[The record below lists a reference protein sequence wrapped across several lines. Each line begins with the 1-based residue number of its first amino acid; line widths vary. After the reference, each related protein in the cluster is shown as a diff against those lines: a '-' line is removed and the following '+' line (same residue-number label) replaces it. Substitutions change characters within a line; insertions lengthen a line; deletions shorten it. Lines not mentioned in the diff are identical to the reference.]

1 MHLLEIFKKYFDS
14 FSVQLE
20 LEATDLNFQ
29 SIEITER
36 DLTKFINTLHFGRE
50 GKLCFQQLPL

>member
-1 MHLLEIFKKYFDS
+1 MHLFEIFEKYFDT

-20 LEATDLNFQ
+20 ATDLKFQ

>member
-1 MHLLEIFKKYFDS
+1 MHLFEIFKKYFDS

-20 LEATDLNFQ
+20 ATDLKFQ

>member
-1 MHLLEIFKKYFDS
+1 MHLLEIFEKYFDS

-20 LEATDLNFQ
+20 ATDLKFQ